1 MYPDTVHA
9 IGGKVQTQNP
19 DDTSMPRENIENL
32 QGRKSVP
39 CGFTHHFT
47 IKLIAIQFFR

>member
-19 DDTSMPRENIENL
+19 DDTSMPRENREKTSKGGNQSRVDLRITSQLN
-32 QGRKSVP
+32 
-39 CGFTHHFT
+39 
-47 IKLIAIQFFR
+47 